1 MPLVFSM
8 DGSDDVLDF
17 ASVNLTRNGSVP
29 LQLQGRRLSGGDEG
43 ATPRTSFSWS
53 AERNTVTLRVQG
65 GSACEREM
73 PYDRLGLGLALA
85 LTLTLTL
92 TLALTLTRSTP
103 SALIARCALAS
114 TSHLLAIWA
123 CSDRDCPSLH
133 CTPPLPPPL
142 TAQPAQPG
150 VCPHPPAVS
159 TLTSHPESNPD
170 PNPNP
175 NPEQGGCFPLLQ
187 AALAERGEMRP
198 GGVSCLFNP
207 EVWLGLGLG
216 FGFWLGLGLA

>member
-29 LQLQGRRLSGGDEG
+29 LQLQGRRLGGGDEG

-73 PYDRLGLGLALA
+73 PYDRLGLALGLA

-92 TLALTLTRSTP
+92 TLALTLTQT
-103 SALIARCALAS
+103 LILTLTLTVRQLLGPDGFPLLRLRAAARAAAALA
-114 TSHLLAIWA
+114 
-123 CSDRDCPSLH
+123 
-133 CTPPLPPPL
+133 
-142 TAQPAQPG
+142 AQPA
-150 VCPHPPAVS
+150 AVAAAR
-159 TLTSHPESNPD
+159 
-170 PNPNP
+170 
-175 NPEQGGCFPLLQ
+175 
-187 AALAERGEMRP
+187 AALAAAAPRAT
-198 GGVSCLFNP
+198 CL
-207 EVWLGLGLG
+207 
-216 FGFWLGLGLA
+216 

>member
-29 LQLQGRRLSGGDEG
+29 LQLQGRRLGGGDEG

-73 PYDRLGLGLALA
+73 PYDRLGLALGLA

-92 TLALTLTRSTP
+92 TLALTLTLRRWARRSATP
-103 SALIARCALAS
+103 R
-114 TSHLLAIWA
+114 
-123 CSDRDCPSLH
+123 
-133 CTPPLPPPL
+133 
-142 TAQPAQPG
+142 
-150 VCPHPPAVS
+150 
-159 TLTSHPESNPD
+159 
-170 PNPNP
+170 
-175 NPEQGGCFPLLQ
+175 
-187 AALAERGEMRP
+187 
-198 GGVSCLFNP
+198 
-207 EVWLGLGLG
+207 
-216 FGFWLGLGLA
+216 